1 MPNQTSPTLFSGLDY
16 MIRGFKLITDTGL
29 KRFILIPLLIN
40 LFIFIALSYFVL
52 QLFGDFNAWLSAL
65 LPEWLNFL
73 AYMLWILLFIVFLIG
88 YGYSFTLLT
97 NLIAAPFY
105 GLLSEKVEAKLTG
118 KTPTGESLWQMIPR
132 TIGREIIKLC
142 YLFGFGVLIFLALTL
157 LAFIPL
163 VNVATPLLG
172 FLWSSWLMAIQYV
185 DYPADNH
192 RISFTK
198 LRQQLGSQRW
208 ASIGFGGWIL
218 LGSMAPIIN
227 IFIAPVAVTAGTLY
241 WVESVSKEGQ

>member
-1 MPNQTSPTLFSGLDY
+1 MATQTSPTLFSGLDY
-16 MIRGFKLITDTGL
+16 MTRGFNLITDKGL
-29 KRFILIPLLIN
+29 KRFIVIPLVIN

-52 QLFGDFNAWLSAL
+52 QLFGDFNAWLSGF

-73 AYMLWILLFIVFLIG
+73 AYILWVALFILFLLV
-88 YGYSFTLLT
+88 YGYSFTLMT

-105 GLLSEKVEAKLTG
+105 SLLSEKVEAELTG
-118 KTPTGESLWQMIPR
+118 KRPTGESLWQMIPR
-132 TIGREIIKLC
+132 TIGREITKLC
-142 YLFGFGVLIFLALTL
+142 YLFSYGVLIFLALTL

-172 FLWSSWLMAIQYV
+172 FLWSSWVMAIQYV

-192 RISFTK
+192 QISFTK
-198 LRQQLGSQRW
+198 LRQQLGNQRW
-208 ASIGFGGWIL
+208 ASIGLGGYIL
-218 LGSMAPIIN
+218 LGSMVPIIN

-241 WVESVSKEGQ
+241 WVESVSEANQ